1 MFATTLQ
8 GFTLGLAM
16 IIPIGAQNAFVL
28 SRGIH
33 RNHHLLTATLC
44 SFCDLILI
52 GIGVFGGATV
62 LSASPIGMA
71 LLTWG
76 GVLFLSWFGVR
87 SLRSACRLAPANGGQ
102 KRAGDD
108 AGRHPAKSPC
118 LSRYPDVA
126 RLRGQSGGRVLAPGI
141 CRRCHA
147 GLAGMVL
154 LTGAG
159 GCSSGPLAGQGEGAA
174 GDRSAGRYH
183 HADPGAATGQR
194 ELTHPDKKI
203 PLTGSGILVV
213 QGDQTRNCESRRC
226 CSRLA

>member
-1 MFATTLQ
+1 MLATTLQ

-62 LSASPIGMA
+62 LSANPIGMA

-87 SLRSACRLAPANGGQ
+87 SLRCAWRGSQVGLADSPQQMGAKSVLAMTLGVTLLNPHVYLDTLMLLGSVGSQVAESLRPAFAAGAMLASLVWFYSLALGAAALAPWL
-102 KRAGDD
+102 
-108 AGRHPAKSPC
+108 AK
-118 LSRYPDVA
+118 
-126 RLRGQSGGRVLAPGI
+126 GRVQQGIDLLVGIIMLILALQ
-141 CRRCHA
+141 
-147 GLAGMVL
+147 LAR
-154 LTGAG
+154 G
-159 GCSSGPLAGQGEGAA
+159 G
-174 GDRSAGRYH
+174 
-183 HADPGAATGQR
+183 
-194 ELTHPDKKI
+194 
-203 PLTGSGILVV
+203 
-213 QGDQTRNCESRRC
+213 
-226 CSRLA
+226 

>member
-28 SRGIH
+28 SHGIH

-76 GVLFLSWFGVR
+76 GLLFLSWFGVR
-87 SLRSACRLAPANGGQ
+87 SLRSAWRGSQVGLVNSPQQMGAKSVLAMTLGVTLLNPHVYLDTLMLLGSVGSQVTDSLRPAFAAGAMLASLVWFYSLALGAAALAPWL
-102 KRAGDD
+102 
-108 AGRHPAKSPC
+108 AK
-118 LSRYPDVA
+118 
-126 RLRGQSGGRVLAPGI
+126 GRVQQGIDLLVGIIMLILALQ
-141 CRRCHA
+141 
-147 GLAGMVL
+147 LAR
-154 LTGAG
+154 G
-159 GCSSGPLAGQGEGAA
+159 G
-174 GDRSAGRYH
+174 
-183 HADPGAATGQR
+183 
-194 ELTHPDKKI
+194 
-203 PLTGSGILVV
+203 
-213 QGDQTRNCESRRC
+213 
-226 CSRLA
+226 

>member
-1 MFATTLQ
+1 MLATTLQ

-87 SLRSACRLAPANGGQ
+87 SLRSVWRGSQVGLADSPQQMGAKSVLAMTLGVTLLNPHVYLDTLMLLGSVGSQVAESLRPAFAAGAMLASLVWFYSLALGAAALAPWL
-102 KRAGDD
+102 
-108 AGRHPAKSPC
+108 AK
-118 LSRYPDVA
+118 
-126 RLRGQSGGRVLAPGI
+126 GRVQQGIDLLVGIIMLILALQ
-141 CRRCHA
+141 
-147 GLAGMVL
+147 LA
-154 LTGAG
+154 
-159 GCSSGPLAGQGEGAA
+159 
-174 GDRSAGRYH
+174 R
-183 HADPGAATGQR
+183 
-194 ELTHPDKKI
+194 
-203 PLTGSGILVV
+203 GS
-213 QGDQTRNCESRRC
+213 
-226 CSRLA
+226 

>member
-87 SLRSACRLAPANGGQ
+87 SLRSVWRGSQIGLADSPQQMGAKSVLAMTLGVTLLNPHVYLDTLMLLGSVGSQVTESLRPAFAAGAMLASLVWFYSLALGAAALAPWL
-102 KRAGDD
+102 
-108 AGRHPAKSPC
+108 AK
-118 LSRYPDVA
+118 
-126 RLRGQSGGRVLAPGI
+126 GRVQQGIDLLVGIIMLILALQ
-141 CRRCHA
+141 
-147 GLAGMVL
+147 LA
-154 LTGAG
+154 
-159 GCSSGPLAGQGEGAA
+159 
-174 GDRSAGRYH
+174 R
-183 HADPGAATGQR
+183 
-194 ELTHPDKKI
+194 
-203 PLTGSGILVV
+203 GS
-213 QGDQTRNCESRRC
+213 
-226 CSRLA
+226 

>member
-1 MFATTLQ
+1 MFTTTLQ

-28 SRGIH
+28 SSGIH

-87 SLRSACRLAPANGGQ
+87 SLRSAWRGSQGGLADSPQQMGAKSVLAMTLGVTLLNPHVYLDTLMLLGSVGSQVAVSLRPAFAAGAMLASLVWFYSLALGAAALAPWL
-102 KRAGDD
+102 
-108 AGRHPAKSPC
+108 AK
-118 LSRYPDVA
+118 
-126 RLRGQSGGRVLAPGI
+126 GRVQQGIDLLVGIIMLILALQ
-141 CRRCHA
+141 
-147 GLAGMVL
+147 LAR
-154 LTGAG
+154 G
-159 GCSSGPLAGQGEGAA
+159 G
-174 GDRSAGRYH
+174 
-183 HADPGAATGQR
+183 
-194 ELTHPDKKI
+194 
-203 PLTGSGILVV
+203 
-213 QGDQTRNCESRRC
+213 
-226 CSRLA
+226 